1 MNTIPLA
8 LQLYTVRD
16 ETARDFTGTI
26 RRVAEMGY
34 DGVEFAG
41 YGGLTAEEMQTL
53 LTEVGLRAYS
63 THVRLDA
70 LEKQLDQEIAYCKQ
84 IGCPYLMMPW
94 LAPDMR
100 NEETIRGLAPRFN
113 EFGKRCQEQGIVFGY
128 HNHDFEFAT
137 MSNGTKLL
145 DLLLSLTDPSLVSL
159 ELDVYWAA
167 YAGVSPESM
176 LQKYAG
182 RIPVIHLKDMT
193 PDRHFSEVGDGTLNL
208 AQLLSVAEKSGTKGY
223 IVENDAPTMPS
234 LDSARRSLANLRQM
248 RAV

>member
-41 YGGLTAEEMQTL
+41 YGGLTAEEMHSL

-63 THVRLDA
+63 SHVA
-70 LEKQLDQEIAYCKQ
+70 LPLLEQQLDQEIAYCKQ
-84 IGCPYLMMPW
+84 IGSPYLFLPW

-100 NEETIRGLAPRFN
+100 NEETIRSLAPRLN
-113 EFGKRCQEQGIVFGY
+113 GFGKRCQQQGIIFGY

-137 MSNGTKLL
+137 LPDGTTLL
-145 DLLLSLTDPSLVSL
+145 DLLLSQTDPALVSL

-167 YAGVSPESM
+167 YAGVSPASILER
-176 LQKYAG
+176 YAG
-182 RIPVIHLKDMT
+182 RVPTIHVKDMT
-193 PDRHFSEVGDGTLNL
+193 PDRHFTEVGDGTLNL
-208 AQLLSVAEKSGTKGY
+208 AQLLPVAEKSGTKVF
-223 IVENDAPTMPS
+223 IVENDAPTISS

-248 RAV
+248 TA

>member
-41 YGGLTAEEMQTL
+41 YGGLTAEEMHSL

-63 THVRLDA
+63 SHVRLDA
-70 LEKQLDQEIAYCKQ
+70 LEQQLDEEIAYCKQ
-84 IGCPYLMMPW
+84 IGSPYLFLPW

-100 NEETIRGLAPRFN
+100 NEESIRVLAPRLN
-113 EFGKRCQEQGIVFGY
+113 TFGKRCQEQGITFGY

-137 MSNGTKLL
+137 LPDGTRLL
-145 DLLLSLTDPSLVSL
+145 DLLLSQTDPALVSL

-167 YAGVSPESM
+167 YAGVSPASILER
-176 LQKYAG
+176 YAG
-182 RIPVIHLKDMT
+182 RVPAIHVKDMT
-193 PDRHFSEVGDGTLNL
+193 PDRHFTEVGDGTLNL
-208 AQLLSVAEKSGTKGY
+208 AQLLPVAEKSGTKVF
-223 IVENDAPTMPS
+223 IVENDAPTLPS
-234 LDSARRSLANLRQM
+234 LDSARRSLANLHQM
-248 RAV
+248 RA